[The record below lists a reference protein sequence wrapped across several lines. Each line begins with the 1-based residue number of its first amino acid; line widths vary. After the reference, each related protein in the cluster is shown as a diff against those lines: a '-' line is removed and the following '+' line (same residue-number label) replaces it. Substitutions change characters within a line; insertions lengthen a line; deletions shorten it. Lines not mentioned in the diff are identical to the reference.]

1 MVKIIVGSNC
11 TGCETCVN
19 SCPVSVYE
27 IRDGKSVPAR
37 VDECILCRTCESNC
51 PEGAIQVIEAEIKP
65 EKAMPPK
72 VEAKQKK
79 TKKPPLNKDKSK
91 KKVAHKQKP
100 KK

>member
-27 IRDGKSVPAR
+27 IRDGKSVPVR
-37 VDECILCRTCESNC
+37 VEECLLCRTCESNC

-65 EKAMPPK
+65 EKEMPPK
-72 VEAKQKK
+72 VEARQKK
-79 TKKPPLNKDKSK
+79 TKKSPPNTDKSK
-91 KKVAHKQKP
+91 KKVAHKQNI
-100 KK
+100 